1 MRSVLMVWVLS
12 IPASFPLTPES
23 VEQERGWGWN
33 QVTMGLAAGIGG
45 H

>member
-1 MRSVLMVWVLS
+1 MRSVFMAWVLS
-12 IPASFPLTPES
+12 IPASFPLPPES

-33 QVTMGLAAGIGG
+33 PVTIGLAMGLGE